1 MILCPEEMGFKK
13 NWDAAS
19 IISQIRILAR
29 ECSSPRNDG
38 FTSFECKK
46 DLYQLKEIVDAAL
59 TEAPDF
65 GELEKQWLTEREQK
79 RIIKIL
85 KS

>member
-1 MILCPEEMGFKK
+1 MGFKK
-13 NWDAAS
+13 NWDVAN
-19 IISQIRILAR
+19 ISNQIHSLAR
-29 ECSSPRNDG
+29 ECSSPYNDG

-46 DLYQLKEIVDAAL
+46 DLYQLKYIIDRSL
-59 TEAPDF
+59 SEAPNF
-65 GELEKQWLTEREQK
+65 GDIEQQWLTEQEQK

>member
-1 MILCPEEMGFKK
+1 MGFRKS
-13 NWDAAS
+13 WDTS
-19 IISQIRILAR
+19 EIVSQIHSLVR
-29 ECSSPRNDG
+29 ECNSQYNDG

-46 DLYQLKEIVDAAL
+46 DLYQIKNIVDDAL
-59 TEAPDF
+59 SRSPHF
-65 GELEKQWLTEREQK
+65 GDLENEWLTEQEQK

>member
-1 MILCPEEMGFKK
+1 M
-13 NWDAAS
+13 DD
-19 IISQIRILAR
+19 ISRQIHALAR
-29 ECSSPRNDG
+29 ECSSPYNDG

-46 DLYQLKEIVDAAL
+46 DLYQLKIIIDESIKQS
-59 TEAPDF
+59 PSF
-65 GELEKQWLTEREQK
+65 GKIEEDWLQEQEQK

>member
-1 MILCPEEMGFKK
+1 MGFKK
-13 NWDAAS
+13 SWDVAD
-19 IISQIRILAR
+19 ISRQIHSLAR
-29 ECSSPRNDG
+29 ECSSMYNDG

-46 DLYQLKEIVDAAL
+46 DLYQLKNIIDAAL
-59 TEAPDF
+59 NEAPDF
-65 GELEKQWLTEREQK
+65 GALENEWLQEQEKK

>member
-1 MILCPEEMGFKK
+1 MGFRKS
-13 NWDAAS
+13 WDASDIAT
-19 IISQIRILAR
+19 QIHSLSR
-29 ECSSPRNDG
+29 ECSSPYNDG

-46 DLYQLKEIVDAAL
+46 DLYLLKNIIDTAL
-59 TEAPDF
+59 ADAPDF
-65 GELEKQWLTEREQK
+65 GDIEKQWLTEQEQK

>member
-1 MILCPEEMGFKK
+1 MGFKK
-13 NWDAAS
+13 SWDVSDIAR
-19 IISQIRILAR
+19 QIHSLAR
-29 ECSSPRNDG
+29 ECSSMYNDG

-46 DLYQLKEIVDAAL
+46 DLYQLKDIVDRAL
-59 TEAPDF
+59 EQAPDF
-65 GELEKQWLTEREQK
+65 GDLEQQWLTEQEQK

>member
-1 MILCPEEMGFKK
+1 MGFRKS
-13 NWDAAS
+13 WDIANIA
-19 IISQIRILAR
+19 SQIHNLAR
-29 ECSSPRNDG
+29 ECSSMRNDG

-46 DLYQLKEIVDAAL
+46 DLYQLKQIIDDSLA
-59 TEAPDF
+59 EAPDF
-65 GELEKQWLTEREQK
+65 GTLEEQWLTEQEQK

>member
-1 MILCPEEMGFKK
+1 MGFRK
-13 NWDAAS
+13 NWDAAN
-19 IISQIRILAR
+19 IISQIHVLSR

-46 DLYQLKEIVDAAL
+46 DLYQLKQIIDTAL
-59 TEAPDF
+59 AEAPDF
-65 GELEKQWLTEREQK
+65 GDLEQQWLTEQEQK